1 MKSSIATVLC
11 YLIFQVL
18 QAQTGTIQGVVTSKS
33 TGEKL
38 VGAVVH
44 IPSLGIGTMT
54 DLSGSYSLTKVPVG
68 SHRVVANYISY
79 QENIL
84 DSVVVSENRTL
95 DLAITLSPDAI
106 GQGISVI
113 DYKKTSSESAV
124 VMEMK
129 TTQGVLVGVSAKQI
143 SKTPDQDAAN
153 VAKRIPG
160 VTIVDNRFI
169 MVRGLQERYNAVCL
183 NGILAPSQES
193 DVKSFSFDLI
203 PAGLIDRMLI
213 YKIPTADIQG
223 EFAGGYVNVITK
235 EFPDK
240 AFELKVN
247 YLQGFRAGTT
257 GSAFTQNDARSNADQ
272 WAFGAQDR
280 SLPTAF
286 PANINALNGEQLT
299 ALGKSL
305 GNDWSSSTSIAPL
318 DQRMNAYFGGTKEWG
333 DWTLGSATALNYS
346 RSFQTLANQI
356 ANYNV
361 YDFDQNQSDTT
372 EYYTDSIFSAQ
383 AKWGAMQNLALRK
396 KGHIFHF
403 KNFISQTGTDESTYR
418 QGVDKQNGF
427 DRTSYQFRY
436 SQRFIYTGQLGGD
449 HHWLEGKSNLKYGV
463 GYNLTQR
470 DEPDIRRMV
479 YQRPLDDPFSPY
491 QAVVAPSPQPFYMGR
506 LYMNMR
512 ESGWNGY
519 VQYERL
525 FSGFHKSDKAEEM
538 IHVEVGTYIQNKDRQ
553 FAIRNLGYRSNPQ
566 FDYSLTNLPID
577 EILADQNISN
587 QGGFLLGEDTK
598 GSDQYTASNRL
609 RAGFIRAT
617 IPWKKWSLNAGI
629 RVEDNTQSLVSETI
643 EGDPVNIRKHV
654 LSVLPSA
661 LLTYS
666 MNDRTQIRGG
676 YGKSL
681 NRPEFRELAPFSFY
695 DFVQNVVVQGNPNL
709 DVPIIHNIDL
719 RYEYYPSKSELI
731 SGGVFY
737 KSFIN
742 PIEISLDPTSTPWSV
757 DPYNAFKSYSYGVE
771 TDIRKSLRSWIE
783 SGILSQCSM
792 VINASYIK
800 SRVTIIEG
808 ESSSANTRPRAMMNQ
823 SPYVINAGLY
833 YQNDS
838 LDISLSALYNVI
850 GPRIVM
856 AGINGIPDIY
866 EMPRNTIDLAL
877 TIGCS
882 LFTKGKFKDLK
893 IRFAVQDLLNQPY
906 LWMMDANEVGGLQR
920 NGDQVRQEYRRG
932 AYYQVGIT
940 YDFGR

>member
-1 MKSSIATVLC
+1 MKSSVTTLLFVL
-11 YLIFQVL
+11 IL
-18 QAQTGTIQGVVTSKS
+18 QAAQSQFATIKGVVTSEA

-44 IPSLGIGTMT
+44 IPTLGIGTMT
-54 DLSGSYSLTKVPVG
+54 NLDGAYELQKVPAG
-68 SHRVVANYISY
+68 MHRIVANYISY
-79 QENIL
+79 QEGIL
-84 DSVVVSENRTL
+84 DSVLVQANSSLE
-95 DLAITLSPDAI
+95 LAIALSPDAI
-106 GQGISVI
+106 GQGIQVK
-113 DYKKTSSESAV
+113 DFKKTSSESAV

-160 VTIVDNRFI
+160 VTIVENRFI

-223 EFAGGYVNVITK
+223 EFAGGYVNLITK

-240 AFELKVN
+240 PFEIKVN

-257 GSAFTQNDARSNADQ
+257 GSPFTLNANQSNKDA
-272 WAFGAQDR
+272 WALGEQSR
-280 SLPTAF
+280 SLPSDF
-286 PANINALNGEQLT
+286 PTNINTATADQLT
-299 ALGKSL
+299 LLGRSL
-305 GNDWSSSTSIAPL
+305 GNDWSSITKTAPM
-318 DQRMNAYFGGTKEWG
+318 DQRANAYIGGTKEWG
-333 DWTLGSATALNYS
+333 EWTLGSATALNYS
-346 RSFQTLANQI
+346 RTYQTLSNSI

-361 YDFDQNQSDTT
+361 YDFAQDKSDTT
-372 EYYTDSIFSAQ
+372 EYYTDSIFSVQ
-383 AKWGAMQNLALRK
+383 AKWGAMQNIALRK
-396 KGHIFHF
+396 KGHIFHL
-403 KNFISQTGTDESTYR
+403 KNFVSQTGTDESTYR
-418 QGVDKQNGF
+418 NGVDRQNGF
-427 DRTSYQFRY
+427 DRKSYQFRY
-436 SQRFIYTGQLGGD
+436 SQRFIYTGQMGGE
-449 HHWLEGKSNLKYGV
+449 HHWKDGKSNFKYGI

-470 DEPDIRRMV
+470 SEPDIRRMV
-479 YQRPLDDPFSPY
+479 YQRPLDDPFSSY

-506 LYMNMR
+506 LFMNMR
-512 ESGWNGY
+512 ESGWSGY
-519 VQYERL
+519 TQYERL
-525 FSGFHKSDKAEEM
+525 FKGFGDSEDQENL
-538 IHVEVGTYIQNKDRQ
+538 IHLETGTYIQNKDRT

-566 FDYSLTNLPID
+566 FDYTLTNLPI
-577 EILADQNISN
+577 EQILATENISN
-587 QGGFLLGEDTK
+587 QGGFILGEDTK

-609 RAGFIRAT
+609 RAGFIRTT

-629 RVEDNTQSLVSETI
+629 RVEDNTQSLLSQTV
-643 EGDPVNIRKHV
+643 EGTPIQIRKHV
-654 LSVLPSA
+654 FSVLPSA

-666 MNDRTQIRGG
+666 LNDRTQIRGG

-709 DVPIIHNIDL
+709 DVPVIQNFDI

-731 SGGVFY
+731 SGGLFY

-757 DPYNAFKSYSYGVE
+757 DPYNAFKSYSYGIE
-771 TDIRKSLRSWIE
+771 TDIRKSLQSYAE
-783 SGILSQCSM
+783 HGIVSHLS
-792 VINASYIK
+792 VVLNASYIK

-823 SPYVINAGLY
+823 SPYVVNAGIY
-833 YQNDS
+833 YQHDS
-838 LDISLSALYNVI
+838 LDISFSALYNVI

-856 AGINGIPDIY
+856 AGINGLPDIY
-866 EMPRNTIDLAL
+866 EMPRNTIDVAL
-877 TIGCS
+877 TLGTG
-882 LFTKGKFKDLK
+882 LVTQGKNKNFKV
-893 IRFAVQDLLNQPY
+893 RFAIQDLLNQPY
-906 LWMMDANEVGGLQR
+906 LWLMDANETGGLDRQQ
-920 NGDQVRQEYRRG
+920 DQVRQSYRRG